1 VNFDHFLPAIDATR
15 VCRVLEKFAI
25 HDLRKFALTGS
36 LALETHLIG
45 LGHVP
50 RARTL
55 NDVDIAVESIAS
67 IPEALAKEFLVRH
80 IHPHVPEGKML
91 IQLVDPDA
99 ALRIDVFRA
108 YGATM
113 VRSESVCV
121 GTVLIQVVSL
131 EDLAARAASLVMDL
145 ERGVAVARKHA
156 QDFQALAQVINLN
169 YAEAAWRDHR
179 KSTDPSTFEEA
190 RTRVLGLVESRR
202 NLLVVPDYSHDAD
215 ATCPRCEETGS
226 FRPASPM
233 TIMSI
238 LGYS

>member
-1 VNFDHFLPAIDATR
+1 VNFDHFLAADDAAR
-15 VCRVLEKFAI
+15 VCRVLDKFAT
-25 HDLRKFALTGS
+25 HDLRRFALTGS

-55 NDVDIAVESIAS
+55 NDVNIVVESLAS
-67 IPEALAKEFLVRH
+67 IPETLAKDFLVRH

-91 IQLVDPDA
+91 IQLVDPDG

-113 VRSESVCV
+113 VRSESLCF
-121 GTVLIQVVSL
+121 GTVPIQVVSL

-156 QDFQALAQVINLN
+156 QDFQVLAQVVNLN
-169 YAEAAWRDHR
+169 YVEAAWRDHR
-179 KSTDPSTFEEA
+179 KSTDPSTFEEVL
-190 RTRVLGLVESRR
+190 TRVLGLVESRR
-202 NLLVVPDYSHDAD
+202 DLLVVPDYSHDAD
-215 ATCPRCEETGS
+215 AACPGCEETGS

>member
-1 VNFDHFLPAIDATR
+1 VNFDHFLASADATR

-45 LGHVP
+45 LGHLR

-55 NDVDIAVESIAS
+55 NDVDIVVDSIAS
-67 IPEALAKEFLVRH
+67 IPETLAKVFLVRH
-80 IHPHVPEGKML
+80 IHPQVPEGKML
-91 IQLVDPDA
+91 IQLVDPDT

-113 VRSESVCV
+113 ARSESACF
-121 GTVLIQVVSL
+121 GTALIQVVSL
-131 EDLAARAASLVMDL
+131 EDLAARTASLLMDL
-145 ERGVAVARKHA
+145 ERGVAVSRKHA
-156 QDFQALAQVINLN
+156 QDLKVIAQVISLE
-169 YAEAAWRDHR
+169 YVAAAWRDHR

-190 RTRVLGLVESRR
+190 VTRVHGLVESRR
-202 NLLVVPDYSHDAD
+202 DLLVIPDYSHDAD
-215 ATCPRCEETGS
+215 AACPKCEDTGS
-226 FRPASPM
+226 FRPASLI

>member
-1 VNFDHFLPAIDATR
+1 VNFDHFLAGADATR

-25 HDLRKFALTGS
+25 HDRRKFALTGS

-50 RARTL
+50 RARAL
-55 NDVDIAVESIAS
+55 NDVDIVVESIAS
-67 IPEALAKEFLVRH
+67 IPEALAKVFLVRH
-80 IHPHVPEGKML
+80 IHPQVPEGKML

-113 VRSESVCV
+113 VRSESAWF
-121 GTVLIQVVSL
+121 GTALIQVVSL
-131 EDLAARAASLVMDL
+131 EDLAASATSLLMDL
-145 ERGVAVARKHA
+145 ERGVAVSRKHA
-156 QDFQALAQVINLN
+156 QDFQILAQVINLD
-169 YAEAAWRDHR
+169 YVEAAWRDHR

-190 RTRVLGLVESRR
+190 LTRVHGLVESRR
-202 NLLVVPDYSHDAD
+202 SLLVVPDYSNDAD
-215 ATCPRCEETGS
+215 AACPRCVETGS

>member
-1 VNFDHFLPAIDATR
+1 VNFDHFLAAADAAR
-15 VCRVLEKFAI
+15 VCRVLDKFAT
-25 HDLRKFALTGS
+25 HDLCEFALTGS

-50 RARTL
+50 RTRTF
-55 NDVDIAVESIAS
+55 NDVDIVVESITS
-67 IPEALAKEFLVRH
+67 IPETLAKDFLVRH

-91 IQLVDPDA
+91 IQFVDPDG

-113 VRSESVCV
+113 VRSKSVCF

-131 EDLAARAASLVMDL
+131 EDLAAKAASLVMDL

-156 QDFQALAQVINLN
+156 LDFQVLAQVINLKFV
-169 YAEAAWRDHR
+169 EAAWRDHR

-190 RTRVLGLVESRR
+190 LTRVLGLVESRR
-202 NLLVVPDYSHDAD
+202 DLLVVPDYSRDAD
-215 ATCPRCEETGS
+215 AACPRCEETGS